1 MTDSTKQDFANRV
14 RRSAIDLSQH
24 GVAALGGL
32 YDLTAERLVRYAFVI
47 TRNKEDA
54 EDAMQA
60 AMVRIAKKPQALASA
75 RLPWPYFVR
84 VARNEALKIVQ
95 KRRSNR
101 SLSVLF
107 EPASQQKNQAEE
119 DDSSAFI
126 RQAISRLPKK
136 QAEVVIL
143 KVWENLTFAEVAEVL
158 DESPNT
164 VASRYRYALQK
175 LTEVLQ
181 PVRW

>member
-1 MTDSTKQDFANRV
+1 
-14 RRSAIDLSQH
+14 
-24 GVAALGGL
+24 
-32 YDLTAERLVRYAFVI
+32 
-47 TRNKEDA
+47 
-54 EDAMQA
+54 MQA
-60 AMVRIAKKPQALASA
+60 AMVRIANKPGALASA
-75 RLPWPYFVR
+75 RMPWPYFVR

-107 EPASQQKNQAEE
+107 EPTARENDDAE
-119 DDSSAFI
+119 DDDNRAFI
-126 RQAISRLPKK
+126 RRAIARLPKK
-136 QAEVVIL
+136 QAEVVVL
-143 KVWENLTFAEVAEVL
+143 KVWENLTFSEVADVL

-164 VASRYRYALQK
+164 IASRYRYALQK

>member
-1 MTDSTKQDFANRV
+1 MSDIKQEFANQV
-14 RRSAIDLSQH
+14 RRCALDLAQH
-24 GVAALGGL
+24 GVGALSGL
-32 YDLTAERLVRYAFVI
+32 YDLTADRLVRYTYVV
-47 TRNKEDA
+47 TRNREDA

-60 AMVRIAKKPQALASA
+60 AMVRIANKPQALASA

-95 KRRSNR
+95 KRRSKK

-107 EPASQQKNQAEE
+107 EPSSKDPNEAEE
-119 DDSSAFI
+119 EDSRAFI
-126 RQAISRLPKK
+126 RKAISRLPKK
-136 QAEVVIL
+136 QAEVVVL
-143 KVWENLTFAEVAEVL
+143 KVWENLTFAEVADIL

-175 LTEVLQ
+175 LNEVLQ

>member
-1 MTDSTKQDFANRV
+1 
-14 RRSAIDLSQH
+14 
-24 GVAALGGL
+24 
-32 YDLTAERLVRYAFVI
+32 
-47 TRNKEDA
+47 
-54 EDAMQA
+54 MQA
-60 AMVRIAKKPQALASA
+60 AMVRIANKPSALASA

-107 EPASQQKNQAEE
+107 EPTSREKDEAEE
-119 DDSSAFI
+119 DDNRAFI
-126 RQAISRLPKK
+126 RRAISRLPKK
-136 QAEVVIL
+136 QAEVVVL
-143 KVWENLTFAEVAEVL
+143 KVWENLTFSEVADVL

-164 VASRYRYALQK
+164 IASRYRYALQK